1 MKESEIEENE
11 VGEGQVEGSE
21 VGESEVAKSET
32 EESGTEESNHFEELH
47 FLFLLNCP
55 LSKGVTIS
63 PHNFA
68 RAQTH
73 SFFFSFNILP
83 SK

>member
-63 PHNFA
+63 TTLLG
-68 RAQTH
+68 RKLIL
-73 SFFFSFNILP
+73 FFSFNILP